1 MSMFHEL
8 DEDIL
13 LGVLSNC
20 DVHAVLCVSRVSKLL
35 RSIAM
40 SKPLWLSLLADL
52 ASRSLMDAFQYS
64 EITNCST
71 AELIQM
77 VKRLVTGPETWSR
90 RTVTPA
96 VWREI
101 SVKPTSIRGGTNPTE
116 YNIRLL
122 PGGRHVMV
130 EHHTGRFECWSVK
143 TGSLV
148 WTGAEFSIVHVD
160 LCLGH
165 SNVLFRMPH
174 GVHIGFTKTPVLFGD
189 FFSVYLRL
197 PDAAVVLLVNW
208 REERYIIF
216 HSSSCWTK
224 PALAGV
230 PGHVILA
237 TAAPDPPY
245 EPWILVYTLASLT
258 ARWRPASQFE
268 CSYRVDKTSGISP
281 VLVDDLG
288 AHVLWCSV
296 ETDTVA
302 IQLDLHESSLRRGT
316 YKLTLR
322 LSGVYLP
329 LRRRLADML
338 RGGSSRG
345 ISGAL
350 FFTFHVLPTDRA
362 LPLRLVQTS
371 AVPAPPDS
379 WFHGISYAGYSVNT
393 LDWTLLDL
401 HLRRGGAAEKARTEP
416 VLNISFRCLHL
427 SRSSGALTS
436 LVDSTVMVSYYQ

>member
-148 WTGAEFSIVHVD
+148 WTGA
-160 LCLGH
+160 LGTIP
-165 SNVLFRMPH
+165 SRFR
-174 GVHIGFTKTPVLFGD
+174 
-189 FFSVYLRL
+189 
-197 PDAAVVLLVNW
+197 
-208 REERYIIF
+208 
-216 HSSSCWTK
+216 
-224 PALAGV
+224 
-230 PGHVILA
+230 
-237 TAAPDPPY
+237 TAA
-245 EPWILVYTLASLT
+245 TLPCSFSCTMKRRSSRSCTSTCAWGIPTCSSGCRTAS
-258 ARWRPASQFE
+258 
-268 CSYRVDKTSGISP
+268 TSDSP
-281 VLVDDLG
+281 KPRS
-288 AHVLWCSV
+288 CSV
-296 ETDTVA
+296 
-302 IQLDLHESSLRRGT
+302 IF
-316 YKLTLR
+316 
-322 LSGVYLP
+322 
-329 LRRRLADML
+329 LAC
-338 RGGSSRG
+338 
-345 ISGAL
+345 ICAC
-350 FFTFHVLPTDRA
+350 PT
-362 LPLRLVQTS
+362 
-371 AVPAPPDS
+371 PPWCCS
-379 WFHGISYAGYSVNT
+379 
-393 LDWTLLDL
+393 
-401 HLRRGGAAEKARTEP
+401 
-416 VLNISFRCLHL
+416 
-427 SRSSGALTS
+427 
-436 LVDSTVMVSYYQ
+436 